1 MKQKP
6 LISVILP
13 VYNSDSFLEE
23 SIKSILNQTMINFE
37 LIIINDGSTDKSL
50 EICENFKKIDY
61 RILILSNKHK
71 GLTKS
76 LNEGINFASGKYI
89 ARQDA
94 DDLSDN
100 RRFEKQIKW
109 FEKNPGSVL
118 CGTNTIIKDQ
128 NNKKKKNKVICFEHS
143 KIIKRLEYT
152 NCFAHSSVMF
162 LKDIAIKVDKYD
174 ENLLHSQDYDLWC
187 KMSLVGK
194 IGNLREKLII
204 LNERADS
211 ISKKNSDRQFI
222 DFINSS
228 LKYRLLK
235 KGLIGLKDKRNFQ
248 ELLNYPIA
256 KNHKIILQY
265 LYNDK
270 LKEKKKFS
278 DLNLEQKIYSFRY
291 YYLYIRKILNFL
303 FNK

>member
-1 MKQKP
+1 
-6 LISVILP
+6 
-13 VYNSDSFLEE
+13 
-23 SIKSILNQTMINFE
+23 
-37 LIIINDGSTDKSL
+37 
-50 EICENFKKIDY
+50 
-61 RILILSNKHK
+61 
-71 GLTKS
+71 
-76 LNEGINFASGKYI
+76 
-89 ARQDA
+89 
-94 DDLSDN
+94 
-100 RRFEKQIKW
+100 
-109 FEKNPGSVL
+109 
-118 CGTNTIIKDQ
+118 
-128 NNKKKKNKVICFEHS
+128 
-143 KIIKRLEYT
+143 
-152 NCFAHSSVMF
+152 MF

-204 LNERADS
+204 VNERADS

-265 LYNDK
+265 T
-270 LKEKKKFS
+270 
-278 DLNLEQKIYSFRY
+278 KI
-291 YYLYIRKILNFL
+291 NG
-303 FNK
+303 